1 MNNDN
6 FLLGSTSFT
15 NIKNI
20 NNLLNQSKNEIAKTV
35 ETASTN
41 LQSEIK
47 NQIIDKKEK
56 IESEVVSEVNKGV
69 TEVKNLLENE
79 TKKVEESIN
88 NFQNTIQTNI
98 QNEIEEKKEEIEK
111 EIRNTVQSTVNN
123 ILPSSIELNKIKNIQ
138 DGLQAS
144 LQHFQNGMLQMNEQ
158 YSIPSTSPIYNNL
171 TKSRNVSQYN
181 SRKPSVQSNLSN
193 NTVDD
198 IVIDIPHSELTQI
211 SENKIVTT
219 RNRKIDRKN
228 LANDILAELPI
239 SFRVNDSILIDNNET
254 LENYIDEWK
263 NWNTNGQN
271 KLDILIERINIEEQ
285 KYKDLSKFNIKCAKS
300 IQFCLLALGSIIVY
314 IQASGGDSS
323 LINKFT
329 IASGAGTTIAS
340 SVLTYFGFPK
350 KGPHYGKVYSNM
362 NKLKCWI
369 DSKLVLPIEKRFSPY
384 DIYAIAKKAFDTII
398 FEAKDGLQDHK

>member
-1 MNNDN
+1 MSKDN
-6 FLLGSTSFT
+6 FLIGSTLFT
-15 NIKNI
+15 NTKNI
-20 NNLLNQSKNEIAKTV
+20 NNLLNQSKNEIVKTV
-35 ETASTN
+35 ENISTN
-41 LQSEIK
+41 VQNE
-47 NQIIDKKEK
+47 IIDKKEK
-56 IESEVVSEVNKGV
+56 IESEIGLEVNKSV
-69 TEVKNLLENE
+69 LENE
-79 TKKVEESIN
+79 IKNV
-88 NFQNTIQTNI
+88 
-98 QNEIEEKKEEIEK
+98 QNEIKNDIESKLEEKKDEIEK
-111 EIRNTVQSTVNN
+111 EIRNTVQTKINS
-123 ILPSSIELNKIKNIQ
+123 ILPSSIELNKIKSIQ

-144 LQHFQNGMLQMNEQ
+144 LQHFQNGMSQMNEQ
-158 YSIPSTSPIYNNL
+158 YSASIP
-171 TKSRNVSQYN
+171 TKSRNVSQNN
-181 SRKPSVQSNLSN
+181 SRKPSVISNGSI
-193 NTVDD
+193 DD
-198 IVIDIPHSELTQI
+198 IVIDIPQSQSDLPQLAD
-211 SENKIVTT
+211 SVKIVTT

-314 IQASGGDSS
+314 IQASGGDSN

-350 KGPHYGKVYSNM
+350 KGPHYGKVYSNL

>member
-1 MNNDN
+1 MNNEN
-6 FLLGSTSFT
+6 FLIGSTLFT
-15 NIKNI
+15 NNKNI
-20 NNLLNQSKNEIAKTV
+20 NALLNQTKNEI
-35 ETASTN
+35 
-41 LQSEIK
+41 QSKLE
-47 NQIIDKKEK
+47 DKKEK
-56 IESEVVSEVNKGV
+56 VESEITNFIQNDIQSKIEEEKQKVESEV
-69 TEVKNLLENE
+69 T
-79 TKKVEESIN
+79 
-88 NFQNTIQTNI
+88 NFI
-98 QNEIEEKKEEIEK
+98 QNEIQNKLEDEIEEKKREIENVIQNK
-111 EIRNTVQSTVNN
+111 INNTF
-123 ILPSSIELNKIKNIQ
+123 LPTIELNKIKNIQ

-144 LQHFQNGMLQMNEQ
+144 LQHFQNGMNQINNQ
-158 YSIPSTSPIYNNL
+158 YP
-171 TKSRNVSQYN
+171 NVSRPVSHAN
-181 SRKPSVQSNLSN
+181 SRKPSITSTSR
-193 NTVDD
+193 TDD
-198 IVIDIPHSELTQI
+198 TVIDIPQSED
-211 SENKIVTT
+211 NVKIVTT

-285 KYKDLSKFNIKCAKS
+285 KYKDLSKFNVKCAKS

-314 IQASGGDSS
+314 IQASGGDSN

-350 KGPHYGKVYSNM
+350 KGPHYGKVYSNL